1 MYTEFV
7 EKSKIIREKSIK
19 KGHSN
24 SENTELECPS
34 FAIKITH
41 NIPFVTKMSN
51 SIVYDLSILHKPQF
65 HKNVFLYRFRLL
77 CSRLTYFHVSQH
89 VNRLTRKTTQS
100 IYFTTLLITLY
111 QSYMIMST

>member
-7 EKSKIIREKSIK
+7 EKSKILKEKSIK

-41 NIPFVTKMSN
+41 NIPFMAKLPN
-51 SIVYDLSILHKPQF
+51 SIVYDLTILHKPQF
-65 HKNVFLYRFRLL
+65 HKMFF
-77 CSRLTYFHVSQH
+77 CTDF
-89 VNRLTRKTTQS
+89 
-100 IYFTTLLITLY
+100 IY
-111 QSYMIMST
+111 